1 MGADGGHDP
10 AWAHGAELRAGDA
23 GGDHH
28 AGRGEDRPD
37 AERERR
43 DGRDVDGVAGDLD
56 KAVAGLLTNGYV
68 ATAVDGQG
76 VPAAFTR
83 IAAFRAGLATDDE
96 GCYKRYQ

>member
-1 MGADGGHDP
+1 MAKPHDLPSGAS
-10 AWAHGAELRAGDA
+10 LQLT
-23 GGDHH
+23 
-28 AGRGEDRPD
+28 
-37 AERERR
+37 
-43 DGRDVDGVAGDLD
+43 AGDLD

-83 IAAFRAGLATDDE
+83 IAAFRAGLSTDDE